1 MPKGHTV
8 RKVRASQGRIADN
21 VSRRRLP
28 GKCNRNRPPALRRV
42 RMERRGK
49 SSPVSMVTWIRCKPY
64 PKQHRMGIV
73 CPTHIPGWHAAKAAE
88 RRGDAPQRQMVVH
101 DRTRLT
107 GKVAQSPPTQRVGG
121 ALCFVCCGDQATF
134 LSSPISNSTFLVC
147 GRAKSTAAAIIVKMS
162 SGTIKAPL

>member
-107 GKVAQSPPTQRVGG
+107 GRVAQSPPTQRVGG
-121 ALCFVCCGDQATF
+121 LCASFAAGIRRLFCRVPSQTAPFWSAGEQRAPPPR
-134 LSSPISNSTFLVC
+134 SS
-147 GRAKSTAAAIIVKMS
+147 
-162 SGTIKAPL
+162 

>member
-107 GKVAQSPPTQRVGG
+107 GKVAQSTPDSLSRG
-121 ALCFVCCGDQATF
+121 CFVLRLLRGSGDFFVESHLKQHLF
-134 LSSPISNSTFLVC
+134 GLRESKEH
-147 GRAKSTAAAIIVKMS
+147 RRRDHR
-162 SGTIKAPL
+162 